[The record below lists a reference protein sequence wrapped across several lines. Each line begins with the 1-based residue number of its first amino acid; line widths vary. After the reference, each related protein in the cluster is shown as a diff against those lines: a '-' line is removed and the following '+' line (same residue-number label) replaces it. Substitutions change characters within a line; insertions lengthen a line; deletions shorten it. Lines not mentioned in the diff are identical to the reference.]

1 MAAVGTDVSQR
12 WFHWQTG
19 SRLPRAGM
27 TRLVGVEEAL
37 GRGGGEASEAAAAEE
52 PEGQQLWSPGSSG
65 GRTWVTLKVVV
76 GELGAGSGAPCGPKG
91 KTQVLG

>member
-1 MAAVGTDVSQR
+1 M
-12 WFHWQTG
+12 
-19 SRLPRAGM
+19 
-27 TRLVGVEEAL
+27 
-37 GRGGGEASEAAAAEE
+37 AAAAEE
-52 PEGQQLWSPGSSG
+52 PEGQQLWSPGSSH